1 MLNPLSTRN
10 KPSSNDK
17 SQSSARFFK
26 KMSTD
31 ENERNYMNYM
41 EKITLRTNQSA
52 KNILGLV
59 NLNSLAKPEDKQ
71 NKSTKHKK
79 VQPIFLAKGKSA
91 NSTSISEKDFKDHK
105 DYKPVKKDS
114 SVRNLKLSAS
124 IEFPPLLAKSI
135 SQTTVHRKD
144 EGKIKMFEKI
154 GLRKKIEK
162 SDTKVK
168 PKVEQPKINQFRL
181 GKKLGGGRFGNVY
194 LA

>member
-10 KPSSNDK
+10 KPSSHDK

-31 ENERNYMNYM
+31 ENERNYMNYL

-52 KNILGLV
+52 KNILGLA
-59 NLNSLAKPEDKQ
+59 NINSISKPEENRIKT
-71 NKSTKHKK
+71 TKNKK

-91 NSTSISEKDFKDHK
+91 NSTSISEKDFKEQK
-105 DYKPVKKDS
+105 LVKKDN
-114 SVRNLKLSAS
+114 SVRTLKLSAS

-144 EGKIKMFEKI
+144 
-154 GLRKKIEK
+154 
-162 SDTKVK
+162 
-168 PKVEQPKINQFRL
+168 
-181 GKKLGGGRFGNVY
+181 
-194 LA
+194 